1 MFQTLENKFGEALIK
16 YLVSL
21 LIASRDGLHETEINE
36 LLKQSKLVDDATVD
50 KLWTNISW
58 VMSRGPILLQINRV
72 RFMDNKLKNVAYTRY
87 ANDIKNAHN
96 ILYQFYKSQPN
107 EYVDTTH
114 QYQWF
119 NQQKFNELPY
129 HAFIVDATTYSQSL
143 YLTDLNWIQ
152 TKLKATKCVQCIL
165 NDIYLIDLST
175 RAKLK
180 HLDILQRFL
189 ETYIQPINYD
199 ADQFY
204 PLFKH
209 HLTSNAKVDSS
220 IEADP
225 VCKKWIEDF
234 DSISTS
240 FLDILNSGANGP
252 AEESAGGY
260 DLIANLGGYGY
271 FVASLSTQR
280 EEIRVWNVPRYVTT
294 CGRAHRLIYKT
305 GFSSFREHFYQ
316 FYQLLLN
323 RLELVRILKGIPQ
336 PTALCPVD
344 NHGAAV
350 LCRREIKI
358 IDLNQG
364 GLRVSVNT

>member
-1 MFQTLENKFGEALIK
+1 MFRNTEKSILRFRLNLPFFLSLQLFWWFAWLGEFNLSDTSLKSTSNKMFQTLENKFGEAIIK

-36 LLKQSKLVDDATVD
+36 LLKQSKLVDDSTVD

-72 RFMDNKLKNVAYTRY
+72 RFMDNKLKHIANTRY
-87 ANDIKNAHN
+87 ATDIKKAHN

-107 EYVDTTH
+107 EYVDTKRK
-114 QYQWF
+114 YQWF

-143 YLTDLNWIQ
+143 YLTDLQWIQ

-165 NDIYLIDLST
+165 NDIYLIDVAS
-175 RAKLK
+175 RGQLK

-209 HLTSNAKVDSS
+209 HLLTDAKTDST

-225 VCKKWIEDF
+225 ICKKWIQDF

-240 FLDILNSGANGP
+240 YLDILNKP
-252 AEESAGGY
+252 EPTTTEETTGGY
-260 DLIANLGGYGY
+260 DLITNLGGDGY
-271 FVASLSTQR
+271 FVASLNTQR
-280 EEIRVWNVPRYVTT
+280 EEIRVWNVP
-294 CGRAHRLIYKT
+294 K
-305 GFSSFREHFYQ
+305 
-316 FYQLLLN
+316 
-323 RLELVRILKGIPQ
+323 
-336 PTALCPVD
+336 
-344 NHGAAV
+344 
-350 LCRREIKI
+350 
-358 IDLNQG
+358 
-364 GLRVSVNT
+364 